1 LGWSLTLQSA
11 YADGSSVKERDMT
24 QLLDLRGTCAVTT
37 LSKSII
43 YELIRAGKFPKPIR
57 IPHTRRVAWRVADVD
72 AAIAAWAEQS
82 K

>member
-1 LGWSLTLQSA
+1 
-11 YADGSSVKERDMT
+11 MT
-24 QLLDLRGTCAVTT
+24 QLLDLKGACAVTT

-57 IPHTRRVAWRVADVD
+57 IPGTRRVAWRAADVE
-72 AAIAAWAEQS
+72 AAIVSWAEQS